1 MAMTAAAPESSDR
14 RKALGLLLGGATGVA
29 AAAVLLGAPS
39 STLAAPS
46 AAATA
51 ATTTTVVAK
60 ANTKKAPLPPYPA
73 KVTSK
78 CYIDVRITGFVTGEE
93 KATNEEYVGRIVI
106 GLFGDDAP
114 LAVRGFLK
122 YVSVPYGGDGE
133 SPVTFVAGWG

>member
-1 MAMTAAAPESSDR
+1 M
-14 RKALGLLLGGATGVA
+14 GLLLGGATGVA

-39 STLAAPS
+39 STLAAP

-51 ATTTTVVAK
+51 AMTTTVVAK
-60 ANTKKAPLPPYPA
+60 ATKKAPLAPYPA

-114 LAVRGFLK
+114 LAVREFLK

-133 SPVTFVAGWG
+133 SW